1 MLSKTCKY
9 AIRAIAYIA
18 YKGKSSK
25 TAVGVKQIKEDVD
38 IPASF
43 LSKIL
48 QVLVKQSV
56 LKSYKGPSGGF
67 ILAKPPEKITLL
79 DIVKIFDGESSF
91 SNCLLEKRDCGTPD
105 STPCFMH
112 EKYHK
117 IKQEWYDMLKNET
130 LAETIESI
138 ENLGGVRAI

>member
-9 AIRAIAYIA
+9 AIRAVAYIA
-18 YKGKSSK
+18 YKGNDSDV
-25 TAVGVKQIKEDVD
+25 AVGVKKIKEDID
-38 IPASF
+38 IPVSF

-48 QVLVKQSV
+48 QTLVRQSI

-67 ILAKPPEKITLL
+67 VLAKKPKEITLL

-91 SNCLLEKRDCGTPD
+91 SNCLLEKRDCGASD

-117 IKQEWYDMLKNET
+117 IKQEWYDMLRNET
-130 LAETIESI
+130 LAETIKSI
-138 ENLGGVRAI
+138 EVLGGIQSI